1 MISTMV
7 FPVVQEIFSSALDH
21 DLKMFKNLR
30 TFSVLLRFRFRGF
43 GGMRFRPHSNFNV
56 KNSKCQTTCI
66 RLIEFKEADLT
77 RPRPL
82 IFGFLLSRK
91 LFGLKD
97 RLRGG
102 VKDRRRGLKDRRRR
116 VGVKDRRRGGL
127 RERRRFFVSQTR
139 HFAN

>member
-1 MISTMV
+1 
-7 FPVVQEIFSSALDH
+7 
-21 DLKMFKNLR
+21 
-30 TFSVLLRFRFRGF
+30 
-43 GGMRFRPHSNFNV
+43 MRFR
-56 KNSKCQTTCI
+56 

-77 RPRPL
+77 RTRPF

-127 RERRRFFVSQTR
+127 RERRRFFV
-139 HFAN
+139 